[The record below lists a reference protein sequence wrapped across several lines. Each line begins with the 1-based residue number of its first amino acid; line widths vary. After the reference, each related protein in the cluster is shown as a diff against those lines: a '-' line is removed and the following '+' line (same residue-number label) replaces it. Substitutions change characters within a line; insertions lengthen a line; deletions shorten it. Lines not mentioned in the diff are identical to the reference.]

1 MKDLLRTAAAAL
13 LIATLAITAPQ
24 AGEPAYGINED
35 CRIMTIASDPSLAGP
50 GPYQWIGWN
59 MQDAAELSPGHELSE
74 AEQIRLGAWM
84 DENGFEHSLRTLT
97 GLLGRYYRSTG
108 TLPADSQAVLAEFL
122 VSDNAD
128 GNSAASN
135 LNLYN
140 NLYDPVTD
148 GLYTD
153 LQSREWQAGA
163 LFVEHFDNAEEAQA
177 KLLELLREGAAGH
190 KAQSATHIIVY
201 GAEPGSVI
209 FDDWFF

>member
-1 MKDLLRTAAAAL
+1 MKNLLRTAAAL
-13 LIATLAITAPQ
+13 LIATTAITAPQ
-24 AGEPAYGINED
+24 AGEPAYGINDD
-35 CRIMTIASDPSLAGP
+35 CRILTVANDPSLAAP

-59 MQDAAELSPGHELSE
+59 MQDAAELNPARELSE

-84 DENGFEHSLRTLT
+84 DVNGFEHSLRSLS

-108 TLPADSQAVLAEFL
+108 ALPADSQAVLAEFL
-122 VSDNAD
+122 VTDNAE

-140 NLYDPVTD
+140 NLYDPIT
-148 GLYTD
+148 GALYSD
-153 LQSREWQAGA
+153 FQSREWQAGT
-163 LFVEHFDNAEEAQA
+163 LFVERLDNAAEAQA
-177 KLLELLREGAAGH
+177 KLVELLGDGAAGH
-190 KAQSATHIIVY
+190 TAQSATHIIVY